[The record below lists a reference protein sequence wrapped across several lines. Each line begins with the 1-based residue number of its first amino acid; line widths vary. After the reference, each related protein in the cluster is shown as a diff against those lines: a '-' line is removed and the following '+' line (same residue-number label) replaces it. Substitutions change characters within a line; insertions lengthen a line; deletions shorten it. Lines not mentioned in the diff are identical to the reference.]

1 MSIKEEMEEAIGKA
15 LREVLNEIPGQVKRG
30 MSSTVAKAL
39 GFENR
44 WRDGWEVD
52 HCNGRMSIV
61 GELVSSAAQAKVR
74 EAVMEASKEFTIP
87 KTLKKAI
94 MSDMKKVFSRAFRD
108 ALSEEIEELARQ
120 KAQEMAKQIM
130 SDMANITMDI
140 PSMAD
145 PSFGEKEIEKA
156 ALEAY
161 MIVHGE

>member
-15 LREVLNEIPGQVKRG
+15 LREVLKEIPNQVKRG
-30 MSSTVAKAL
+30 MSGTVARAL

-44 WRDGWEVD
+44 WGGWEVD
-52 HCNGRMSIV
+52 HCNGRMSV
-61 GELVSSAAQAKVR
+61 VSELISSAAQTKVR
-74 EAVMEASKEFTIP
+74 EAVMEASKEFTIS

-94 MSDMKKVFSRAFRD
+94 MSDMKNVFNRAFRNT
-108 ALSEEIEELARQ
+108 LGEEIEKLARQ
-120 KAQEMAKQIM
+120 KAQEMAKQLM
-130 SDMANITMDI
+130 SDMANITMDM